1 MRLLVNVPDYRH
13 IHGGVTNHYIGLRPY
28 WTEKVRYN
36 IIGKRRE
43 GRSGLWWLPWDYL
56 KFVFLLIFWRP
67 DIVLVNPSM
76 NAKAWPRDRMFLRLA
91 RLLGRRT
98 AVMFHGWQ
106 DKYYSSI
113 DRSAL
118 GKCLN
123 GCAAVFV
130 LCGRFRDELV
140 AAGVT
145 VPIFLTTT
153 KVADGLLEGF
163 DISMRR
169 GRARNFLFFARVVR
183 NKGIF
188 ETLDL
193 FKKLKA
199 DYPDITLT
207 VAGDG
212 EGFDE
217 ARRYADSL
225 GVPDI
230 VFTGHL
236 SGKEVSQ
243 LLSRSDFYL
252 FPTFD
257 AEGMPT
263 SLLEAMAFGLP
274 ALTRPMGG
282 TRDFFENGKMG
293 VLTESRSADD
303 YYRLLKPL
311 VEDSAT
317 IRDISHYNHEYA
329 VSHFMASAVAA
340 RMEADMKS
348 IL

>member
-13 IHGGVTNHYIGLRPY
+13 IHGGVTNHYVGLRPY
-28 WTEKVRYN
+28 WTGNVRYN

-43 GRSGLWWLPWDYL
+43 GCSGLWWLPWDYL
-56 KFVFLLIFWRP
+56 KFIFLLIFRRP
-67 DIVLVNPSM
+67 DFVLVNPSM
-76 NAKAWPRDRMFLRLA
+76 NAKAWPRDRMFIRLA

-113 DRSAL
+113 DHSAL
-118 GKCLN
+118 ARCLN
-123 GCAAVFV
+123 RCAAVFV

-145 VPIFLTTT
+145 TPVFLTTT
-153 KVADGLLEGF
+153 KVSDGLLDGF
-163 DISMRR
+163 DISVRR
-169 GRARNFLFFARVVR
+169 GHVRNFLFFARVVR

-193 FKKLKA
+193 FKKIKT
-199 DYPDITLT
+199 DYPEATLT

-212 EGFDE
+212 ADFAE
-217 ARRYADSL
+217 ARRYAASI
-225 GVPDI
+225 GVPDV

-236 SGKEVSQ
+236 SGNDVSR
-243 LLSRSDFYL
+243 LLSDSDFYL

-293 VLTESRSADD
+293 ILTESRSADD
-303 YYRLLKPL
+303 YYKLLKPIL
-311 VEDSAT
+311 DDSAVV
-317 IRDISHYNHEYA
+317 REISCYNHRYA

-340 RMEADMKS
+340 RMEAAMKS